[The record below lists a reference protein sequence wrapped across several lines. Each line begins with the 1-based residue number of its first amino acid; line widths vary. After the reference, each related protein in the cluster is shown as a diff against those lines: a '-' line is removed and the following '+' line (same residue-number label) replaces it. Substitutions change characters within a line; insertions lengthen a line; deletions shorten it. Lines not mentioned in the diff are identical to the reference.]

1 MRLKFI
7 NWDASFEELGL
18 KLPAANL
25 EEVDVL
31 SHDAVAGAIGQG
43 RIISFIA
50 EHKYG
55 GYNFKFLVEYP

>member
-7 NWDASFEELGL
+7 NWDASFEE
-18 KLPAANL
+18 LPAANL